1 MDNSIYFIVAFSG
14 GSIRGIFQM
23 EIWKILTEK
32 FPKLSERV
40 DLYVGTSVGGISGGS
55 LAAGLSIETIKTI
68 FLERVPAVLK
78 QSLIRKIAGGWFLA
92 NYDVSKLIDEL
103 GKEYGNKKLRNL
115 FTDFVCT
122 TFILDNQADG
132 LARRW
137 KEKIYETLTGND
149 DEEPLTRVV
158 SMTSAAPGEFATVSN
173 GKGSAGYDG
182 GLFATHPILTGIG
195 QTQDKRNRAGV
206 VPIGNVRAL
215 LIGTGINPGH
225 YIGGTKHD
233 YGKIQ
238 LVTKGLIP
246 GFLIDGVTG
255 SSIYLADKWIGDN
268 FNYIDILLP
277 EDIGF
282 GDMDKMPLLI
292 EMARDMDRLGMLD
305 NSYRYIEERVL

>member
-1 MDNSIYFIVAFSG
+1 MNNYFLVAFAG

-23 EIWKILTEK
+23 EIWDILTEK
-32 FPKLSERV
+32 FPELSEKV
-40 DLYVGTSVGGISGGS
+40 NLYAGTSVGGISGGS
-55 LAAGLSIETIKTI
+55 LAAGLSIGAIKSI
-68 FLERVPAVLK
+68 FLDRVPAVLK
-78 QSLIRKIAGGWFLA
+78 QSFIRSIFGGWTMA
-92 NYDVSKLIDEL
+92 TYDVEKLIIEL
-103 GKEYGNKKLRNL
+103 SQEYGDKKLRNL

-122 TFILDNQADG
+122 TFILDNRAEG
-132 LARRW
+132 LERRW
-137 KEKIYETLTGND
+137 KEKVYETLTGDD
-149 DEEPLTRVV
+149 DEESLTRVV
-158 SMTSAAPGEFATVSN
+158 AMTSAAPGEFATVAD

-195 QTQDKRNRAGV
+195 QTQDDRNRMPDI
-206 VPIGNVRAL
+206 PIESVRGL

-225 YIGGTKHD
+225 YIAGDKHD

-268 FNYIDILLP
+268 FHYIDVLLP

-282 GDMDKMPLLI
+282 GDIDKMPLLI
-292 EMARDMDRLGMLD
+292 EIARDMARDGLLD
-305 NSYRYIEERVL
+305 ESYSFIERRVLK